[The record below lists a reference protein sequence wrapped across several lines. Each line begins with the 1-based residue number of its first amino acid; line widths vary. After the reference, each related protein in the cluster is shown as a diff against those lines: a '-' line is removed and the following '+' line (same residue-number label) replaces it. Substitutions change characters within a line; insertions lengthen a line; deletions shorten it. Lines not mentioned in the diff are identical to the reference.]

1 MDISNDNAKTIEE
14 LHILE
19 HNLQNTLAQKQMFQ
33 VELQEVE
40 NALLE
45 LKKTNDEVYKILS
58 GVMMRAEKED
68 LIKELEEKKRFL
80 ELRISS
86 IEKQERILGD
96 RSTKLREKLKVS
108 INKERK

>member
-1 MDISNDNAKTIEE
+1 
-14 LHILE
+14 
-19 HNLQNTLAQKQMFQ
+19 MFQ